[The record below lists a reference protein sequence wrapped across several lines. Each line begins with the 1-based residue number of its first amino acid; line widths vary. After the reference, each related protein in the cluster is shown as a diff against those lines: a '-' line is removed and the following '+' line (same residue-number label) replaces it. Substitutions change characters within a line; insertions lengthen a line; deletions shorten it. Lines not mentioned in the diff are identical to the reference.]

1 MHALFSGK
9 TVIHSL
15 RERLLLRRNLC
26 SNVIDGY
33 LRLLNYANCLSSVY
47 ILYQSFGDVIEEYR
61 LFFRLKV
68 G

>member
-26 SNVIDGY
+26 SNVKDGY
-33 LRLLNYANCLSSVY
+33 LRLSNYANCLSCVY
-47 ILYQSFGDVIEEYR
+47 ILYQSFGDVIKEYIYR
-61 LFFRLKV
+61 LGAFF
-68 G
+68 